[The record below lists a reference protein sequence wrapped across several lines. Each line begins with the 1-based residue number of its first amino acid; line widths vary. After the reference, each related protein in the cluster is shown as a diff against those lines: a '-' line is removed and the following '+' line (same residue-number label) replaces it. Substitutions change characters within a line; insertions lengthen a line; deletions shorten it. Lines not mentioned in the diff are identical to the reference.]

1 MSLDARISVDERGVD
16 AALTVPHGE
25 TLALLG
31 PNGSGKSTVLAAIAG
46 TLRPQRGHARLD
58 ERTLHALD
66 RDMPAQWRH
75 PRERRIGLVT
85 QRADLFPALPVI
97 DNIAY
102 GLRARGLSRGH
113 AREEARSWLARADL
127 LGLADRRPT
136 TLSAGQAR
144 RVAIVRA
151 LAAQPDALMLDEPF
165 AGVDVE
171 AAQQLRALVAE
182 QTRSITTVIATHEVL
197 DAHLLASQVAVLA
210 GGAVVEA
217 GSTATV
223 LTRPR
228 TEFAAAMAGRILLR
242 GEAQDGALVT
252 PDGAR
257 LPANTSEV
265 ARGASALV
273 AISPLEVRIATA
285 GQRADLTDTVRLLE
299 PRGDLVRVT
308 GATLAADVAPHQAAG
323 LAVGADVGW
332 RVTAPPVAYAA

>member
-1 MSLDARISVDERGVD
+1 MSLDARISVDGRDVD

-46 TLRPQRGHARLD
+46 TLRPERGHARLG

-66 RDMPAQWRH
+66 DGPPQWRP

-85 QRADLFPALPVI
+85 QWADLFPALSVV
-97 DNIAY
+97 DNVAY
-102 GLRARGLSRGH
+102 GMRARGLARGD
-113 AREEARSWLARADL
+113 ARSQALAWLDRAEL
-127 LGLADRRPT
+127 LALADRRPA

-144 RVAIVRA
+144 RVAIVRG
-151 LAAQPDALMLDEPF
+151 LAAQPEALMLDEPF

-197 DAHLLASQVAVLA
+197 DAHLLATHVAVLA

-217 GSTATV
+217 GPTATV

-242 GEAQDGALVT
+242 GEAQNGALVT

-257 LPANTSEV
+257 LPADTSAV
-265 ARGASALV
+265 PRGASALV
-273 AISPLEVRIATA
+273 AISPPEVRITTA
-285 GQRADLTDTVRLLE
+285 DEQPDLTDTVLLLE
-299 PRGDLVRVT
+299 ARGDLVRVT
-308 GATLAADVAPHQAAG
+308 GTRLAADVAPHRAAG
-323 LAVGADVGW
+323 LAVGAGVGW
-332 RVTAPPVAYAA
+332 RVAAPPVAYAA